1 MIKSYE
7 SMKTGLAGYDK
18 KKAEL
23 DESKMHLHS
32 CPVQIRACVAY
43 KVVEAVWGG

>member
-7 SMKTGLAGYDK
+7 SENRLGWIRQ